1 MKRLSILLLAAL
13 MIGCSSSHS
22 PLPND
27 ADRIQI
33 RTDAGFDADQCNWL
47 GDVTGSEG
55 YWFSSWLIP
64 NDKLILRAVNELKTH
79 AHQLG
84 GDTVTLDYRLL
95 QLFQNLCYDFG
106 HRLLLLMR
114 YQCENTI
121 KKASKC
127 WLMH

>member
-27 ADRIQI
+27 ADHIQI
-33 RTDAGFDADQCNWL
+33 RTDAGFDAGQCDWL

-64 NDKLILRAVNELKTH
+64 NDKLIRRAVNELKTH

-84 GDTVTLDYRLL
+84 GDTVTLDYSNY
-95 QLFQNLCYDFG
+95 FKTSVTIFG
-106 HRLLLLMR
+106 TVYRCLPNVDMK
-114 YQCENTI
+114 TP
-121 KKASKC
+121 
-127 WLMH
+127 

>member
-22 PLPND
+22 PLLND

-33 RTDAGFDADQCNWL
+33 RTDAGFDAGQCDWL

-64 NDKLILRAVNELKTH
+64 NDKLIRRAVNELKTH

-84 GDTVTLDYRLL
+84 GDTVTLDYSDY
-95 QLFQNLCYDFG
+95 FKTSVTIFG
-106 HRLLLLMR
+106 TVYRCLPNVDMK
-114 YQCENTI
+114 TP
-121 KKASKC
+121 
-127 WLMH
+127 